1 VTLSRRMTRGGGF
14 EPVAPVLDR
23 MLGGLRIAE
32 RFASAQ
38 ATELWAQVVGPE
50 VAARTRAVGVRDA
63 ELLVEVRGS
72 VWMGHLAV
80 LRQQFLNEINERLT
94 DGSKLTAIR
103 LTPMRGK
110 EGSQL
115 ESNAR

>member
-1 VTLSRRMTRGGGF
+1 MKLSRRMTRGGSF

-23 MLGGLRIAE
+23 MLSGLKIEE

-38 ATELWAQVVGPE
+38 ATELWAEVIGPE
-50 VAARTRAVGVRDA
+50 VAARTRATGVRDA

-72 VWMGHLAV
+72 VWMGHLSV
-80 LRQQFLNEINERLT
+80 LRQQYLEEINGRLPEKA
-94 DGSKLTAIR
+94 KLQAIR
-103 LTPMRGK
+103 LVPMRNK
-110 EGSQL
+110 EGSQI

>member
-1 VTLSRRMTRGGGF
+1 MTLSRRMTRGGGF

-23 MLGGLRIAE
+23 MLTGLKIAE

-38 ATELWAQVVGPE
+38 ATELW
-50 VAARTRAVGVRDA
+50 VGVRDG

-72 VWMGHLAV
+72 VWMGHLAL
-80 LRQQFLNEINERLT
+80 LRQRFLEEINERLPE
-94 DGSKLTAIR
+94 GARLQAIR
-103 LTPMRGK
+103 LVPMRNK
-110 EGSQL
+110 EGPQL